1 MDLSRG
7 DEVFEIPFIT
17 WKVYTWIF
25 GGSIPWRTY
34 FFGGGGEEIPNQI
47 HWASVGFNWWMTQK
61 YFFFTWIYLVVMKSL
76 KLRSLLGKDRR
87 LSSILVGEL
96 SN

>member
-34 FFGGGGEEIPNQI
+34 FFWGGGEEIPNQI

-61 YFFFTWIYLVVMKSL
+61 YFFFYMDLSRGDEVFETSFVTW
-76 KLRSLLGKDRR
+76 
-87 LSSILVGEL
+87 
-96 SN
+96 